1 MRYVRVLFIGA
12 MIAAIA
18 FGCGPAKELPDEV
31 PQVKKTTGIPPD
43 PHGKAPEA
51 SEPEAKA
58 IVDRAVKAI
67 TQNRIEVQAKARICR
82 VVANGKMKPLNSQEM
97 TETVRTVFS
106 VWPDRVLTT
115 YDFKEG
121 AYPRI
126 TFGLNSP
133 IGWLLVGKGPYIPGP
148 DLAENGQIITID
160 IMAQH
165 WIPLSLAL
173 TYHNAI
179 FFAAQKNTP
188 KAGATS
194 IKFRMKD
201 LPIYLV
207 AFDDKSGLPLGVD
220 YYPFEQGARVH
231 KVIKFSDHKDM
242 AGLMLPTSIQMNQ
255 NDRDTEQWIVDLWEF
270 PDRFDDKS
278 FDLPK

>member
-31 PQVKKTTGIPPD
+31 PQVKKATGIPPD

-82 VVANGKMKPLNSQEM
+82 VVANGKMKPLNSQDM

-115 YDFKEG
+115 YEFREG
-121 AYPRI
+121 AYPKI

-179 FFAAQKNTP
+179 FYAVQKNTP
-188 KAGATS
+188 KAGMTS

-207 AFDDKSGLPLGVD
+207 AFDDQSGLPLGVD
-220 YYPFEQGARVH
+220 YYPFEQGTRVH
-231 KVIKFSDHKDM
+231 KVVKFSDHKDVG
-242 AGLMLPTSIQMNQ
+242 GLMLPTSLQMSQ